1 MAIISNTLTTHIY
14 NLEDIDKNF
23 IKFNSSSSE
32 EGIIKKSNSN
42 APGLIKKIKVNNC
55 AVKFEIWDTAGQE
68 RFNALIPIYYRN
80 AKAAIVVFD
89 VTNKNSFE
97 RAKKW

>member
-1 MAIISNTLTTHIY
+1 MKRCFWRGNSIANVLCVDFSKADQFMAIISNTLTTHIY

-42 APGLIKKIKVNNC
+42 APGLIKKIKVN
-55 AVKFEIWDTAGQE
+55 KFYSG
-68 RFNALIPIYYRN
+68 F
-80 AKAAIVVFD
+80 F
-89 VTNKNSFE
+89 TNLTMI
-97 RAKKW
+97 